1 MKTLEVN
8 ILDSYKLYLKETTY
22 RLQGNL
28 IVLSGINGS
37 GKSQLLRIIAKS
49 GKEPIQ
55 RTVKQS
61 QNGASVLL
69 EDILLLSFR
78 DNINLGTDL
87 GTFSV
92 NYKADHAE
100 KAWKFYMDHIRQV
113 PNNTFASKKRSDKYK
128 EDTLIFED
136 NGTRNTSWRS
146 IKRLVQLDRKSTR
159 LNSSH

>member
-55 RTVKQS
+55 RTVKQF
-61 QNGASVLL
+61 QNGAMAHR
-69 EDILLLSFR
+69 FFWR
-78 DNINLGTDL
+78 
-87 GTFSV
+87 TFCYYPSG
-92 NYKADHAE
+92 
-100 KAWKFYMDHIRQV
+100 I
-113 PNNTFASKKRSDKYK
+113 
-128 EDTLIFED
+128 TLI
-136 NGTRNTSWRS
+136 W
-146 IKRLVQLDRKSTR
+146 VQILERF
-159 LNSSH
+159 LLI